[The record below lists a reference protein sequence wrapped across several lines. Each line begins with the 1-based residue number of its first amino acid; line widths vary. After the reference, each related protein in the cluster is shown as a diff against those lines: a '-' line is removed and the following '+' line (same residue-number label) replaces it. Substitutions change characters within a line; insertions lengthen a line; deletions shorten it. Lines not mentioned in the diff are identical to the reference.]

1 MREPD
6 VSEQVHSCLEPWVIE
21 CRFVCE
27 RVVEKL
33 HNIMLHEMGL
43 FICLV
48 YGKKQSERSRFTFLL
63 PTTMAGGG
71 GAAPASEAIA
81 RRRALQGKSGWVSSS
96 LVDCI
101 IIILMKCTS

>member
-1 MREPD
+1 MKW
-6 VSEQVHSCLEPWVIE
+6 VS
-21 CRFVCE
+21 
-27 RVVEKL
+27 
-33 HNIMLHEMGL
+33 

-96 LVDCI
+96 LVDWI
-101 IIILMKCTS
+101 IMLMKGIPRRLALCITDESLPLQYSLLLVDCT